1 MTNNVLDVTVKAC
14 YTINI
19 EKMRMKGVGNVENGR
34 VQDSFFGMSFNHQMS
49 WIDETVSHIVTH
61 NLQPTIRAEGREAYG
76 QKGYTHAL
84 KRIFE
89 VIKSDQKNI
98 TNLDEIVKAE
108 RKLKDYLYD
117 GKFSDDEMLS
127 CWGKY
132 TENYMN
138 EL

>member
-1 MTNNVLDVTVKAC
+1 MTNNVLDVTAKAC

-19 EKMRMKGVGNVENGR
+19 EKMRMKGVGNVESGR

-49 WIDETVSHIVTH
+49 WIDETVSHKVIH
-61 NLQPTIRAEGREAYG
+61 NLQPKIREEGREAYG

-89 VIKSDQKNI
+89 VIKCDPKNI

>member
-1 MTNNVLDVTVKAC
+1 
-14 YTINI
+14 
-19 EKMRMKGVGNVENGR
+19 MKGVGNVERGR

-61 NLQPTIRAEGREAYG
+61 NLQPKISEEGRESYG

-89 VIKSDQKNI
+89 VIKSDPKNI

>member
-19 EKMRMKGVGNVENGR
+19 EKMHMKGVGNMESDR
-34 VQDSFFGMSFNHQMS
+34 VQDSFLGMSFNHQMS

-61 NLQPTIRAEGREAYG
+61 NLQPKIREEGREAYG

-89 VIKSDQKNI
+89 VIKCDPKNI

-117 GKFSDDEMLS
+117 RKFSDDEMLS

>member
-19 EKMRMKGVGNVENGR
+19 EKMRMKGVGNVESGR

-61 NLQPTIRAEGREAYG
+61 NLRPKIREEGRESYG

-89 VIKSDQKNI
+89 VIKSDPKNI
-98 TNLDEIVKAE
+98 TNLDEIVKGE

-117 GKFSDDEMLS
+117 RKFSDDEMLS

>member
-19 EKMRMKGVGNVENGR
+19 EKMSMKGVGNVESGR
-34 VQDSFFGMSFNHQMS
+34 IQDSFFGMSFNNQVS

-61 NLQPTIRAEGREAYG
+61 NLRPKIREEGRESYG

-89 VIKSDQKNI
+89 VIKSDPKNI

-132 TENYMN
+132 TQNYMN

>member
-1 MTNNVLDVTVKAC
+1 MTNNVLDVTAKAC

-19 EKMRMKGVGNVENGR
+19 EKMSMKGVGNVESGR
-34 VQDSFFGMSFNHQMS
+34 IQDSFFGMSFNHQMS
-49 WIDETVSHIVTH
+49 WIDETVS
-61 NLQPTIRAEGREAYG
+61 
-76 QKGYTHAL
+76 
-84 KRIFE
+84 
-89 VIKSDQKNI
+89 IKSDPKNI

>member
-1 MTNNVLDVTVKAC
+1 MVKRA
-14 YTINI
+14 
-19 EKMRMKGVGNVENGR
+19 
-34 VQDSFFGMSFNHQMS
+34 
-49 WIDETVSHIVTH
+49 TH
-61 NLQPTIRAEGREAYG
+61 T
-76 QKGYTHAL
+76 L

-89 VIKSDQKNI
+89 VIKSDPKNI

-132 TENYMN
+132 TQNYMN

>member
-1 MTNNVLDVTVKAC
+1 MTNNVLDVTAKAC

-19 EKMRMKGVGNVENGR
+19 EKMRMKGVGNVESGR

-49 WIDETVSHIVTH
+49 WIDETVSHIVIH
-61 NLQPTIRAEGREAYG
+61 NLQPKIREEGREAYG

-89 VIKSDQKNI
+89 VIKCDPKNI

-108 RKLKDYLYD
+108 RELKDYLYD

>member
-1 MTNNVLDVTVKAC
+1 MTNSVLDVTVKAC

-19 EKMRMKGVGNVENGR
+19 EKMSMKGVGNMENGR
-34 VQDSFFGMSFNHQMS
+34 VQDSFLGMSFNHQMS

-89 VIKSDQKNI
+89 VIKSDPKNI

-132 TENYMN
+132 TQNYMN

>member
-1 MTNNVLDVTVKAC
+1 MTNNVLDVTAKAC

-19 EKMRMKGVGNVENGR
+19 EKMSMKGVGNVESGR

-61 NLQPTIRAEGREAYG
+61 NLQPKIRAEGREAYG

-89 VIKSDQKNI
+89 VIKSDPKNI
-98 TNLDEIVKAE
+98 TNLDEIVKGE

-117 GKFSDDEMLS
+117 G
-127 CWGKY
+127 
-132 TENYMN
+132 
-138 EL
+138 

>member
-1 MTNNVLDVTVKAC
+1 MVK
-14 YTINI
+14 
-19 EKMRMKGVGNVENGR
+19 
-34 VQDSFFGMSFNHQMS
+34 
-49 WIDETVSHIVTH
+49 
-61 NLQPTIRAEGREAYG
+61 RA
-76 QKGYTHAL
+76 THAL

-89 VIKSDQKNI
+89 VIKCDPKNI

-117 GKFSDDEMLS
+117 RKFSDDEMLS

>member
-1 MTNNVLDVTVKAC
+1 MTNNVLDVTAKAC

-19 EKMRMKGVGNVENGR
+19 EKMRMKGVGNVESGR
-34 VQDSFFGMSFNHQMS
+34 VQDSFFGMSFNNQMS
-49 WIDETVSHIVTH
+49 WIDETVSHIVIH
-61 NLQPTIRAEGREAYG
+61 NLQPKIREEGREAYG

-89 VIKSDQKNI
+89 VIKCDPKNI

>member
-1 MTNNVLDVTVKAC
+1 MKAC

-19 EKMRMKGVGNVENGR
+19 EKISMKGVGNVESGR

-61 NLQPTIRAEGREAYG
+61 NLQPKIREEGRESYG

-89 VIKSDQKNI
+89 VIKSDPKNI

>member
-1 MTNNVLDVTVKAC
+1 MTNNVLDVTAKAC
-14 YTINI
+14 YNINI
-19 EKMRMKGVGNVENGR
+19 ENMLIIGVGNVDCGL
-34 VQDSFFGMSFNHQMS
+34 VQDRFFGMSFNHHMS
-49 WIDETVSHIVTH
+49 LLDETVSHIVTH
-61 NLQPTIRAEGREAYG
+61 NLQPKISEEGRESYG

-89 VIKSDQKNI
+89 VIKSDPKNI

-132 TENYMN
+132 TQNYMN

>member
-1 MTNNVLDVTVKAC
+1 M
-14 YTINI
+14 
-19 EKMRMKGVGNVENGR
+19 
-34 VQDSFFGMSFNHQMS
+34 
-49 WIDETVSHIVTH
+49 
-61 NLQPTIRAEGREAYG
+61 
-76 QKGYTHAL
+76 

-89 VIKSDQKNI
+89 VIKCDPKNI

-117 GKFSDDEMLS
+117 RKFSDDEMLS

>member
-1 MTNNVLDVTVKAC
+1 
-14 YTINI
+14 
-19 EKMRMKGVGNVENGR
+19 MKGVGNVESGR

-61 NLQPTIRAEGREAYG
+61 NLQP
-76 QKGYTHAL
+76 K
-84 KRIFE
+84 
-89 VIKSDQKNI
+89 VIKSDPKNI

>member
-1 MTNNVLDVTVKAC
+1 
-14 YTINI
+14 
-19 EKMRMKGVGNVENGR
+19 MKGVGNVESGR

-61 NLQPTIRAEGREAYG
+61 NLQPKIREEGRESYG
-76 QKGYTHAL
+76 QTGYTHAL

-89 VIKSDQKNI
+89 VIKSDPKNI

>member
-1 MTNNVLDVTVKAC
+1 
-14 YTINI
+14 
-19 EKMRMKGVGNVENGR
+19 
-34 VQDSFFGMSFNHQMS
+34 MSFNHQMS

-61 NLQPTIRAEGREAYG
+61 NLQPKIREEGRESYD

-89 VIKSDQKNI
+89 VIKSDPKNI

>member
-1 MTNNVLDVTVKAC
+1 
-14 YTINI
+14 
-19 EKMRMKGVGNVENGR
+19 MKGVGNVESGR

-61 NLQPTIRAEGREAYG
+61 NLRPKIREEGRESYG
-76 QKGYTHAL
+76 RKGYTHAL

-89 VIKSDQKNI
+89 VIKSDPKNI

>member
-19 EKMRMKGVGNVENGR
+19 EKMRMKEAGNVESGR
-34 VQDSFFGMSFNHQMS
+34 FQDSFFGMSFNYQMS

-61 NLQPTIRAEGREAYG
+61 NLQSKIRAEGREAYG

-89 VIKSDQKNI
+89 VIKSDLKNI
-98 TNLDEIVKAE
+98 TNLED
-108 RKLKDYLYD
+108 
-117 GKFSDDEMLS
+117 
-127 CWGKY
+127 
-132 TENYMN
+132 
-138 EL
+138 